1 MLVVTYFLP
10 GAVLAE
16 EVPNL
21 NCIHNTSLDLD
32 LVAGNG
38 LSS

>member
-21 NCIHNTSLDLD
+21 NCIHNTSLDL
-32 LVAGNG
+32 VAGNG